1 MNDFNVHQ
9 KKDSGRTTLYMS
21 EKLPDLTNIMI
32 FLIVMV
38 SKEHKITVLGEV
50 KRFLESAIEK
60 TIIFLNLKS
69 YKR

>member
-32 FLIVMV
+32 FFN
-38 SKEHKITVLGEV
+38 SHGK
-50 KRFLESAIEK
+50 
-60 TIIFLNLKS
+60 
-69 YKR
+69 